1 MNLTGFC
8 YSYVC
13 SFSSCAGKTSICMGL
28 ITKKFFGFLVMFL
41 TGCLA
46 FSVLLLYSLS
56 IIFFLSICIVFDAIL
71 CNINNFLLINPS
83 ANVFVFGD
91 FNVNR
96 KDWLT
101 YSGRTDR
108 CNELCYDF
116 SISNDLTHMLNS
128 PTRIS
133 HCDSHNPALLN

>member
-1 MNLTGFC
+1 MHVLSAHVQERLPFAWDLSQKNSLD
-8 YSYVC
+8 SYLCFWLAVLH
-13 SFSSCAGKTSICMGL
+13 SVSYFFILYQSS
-28 ITKKFFGFLVMFL
+28 
-41 TGCLA
+41 
-46 FSVLLLYSLS
+46 
-56 IIFFLSICIVFDAIL
+56 FFLSICIVFDAIL